1 MPNPVDST
9 MPLQQRS
16 AAGNLP
22 SAKVTASWP
31 TNLLPSSTAT
41 DSTNRCATR
50 ASNCTKIYSTAIQA
64 VEGNPDEKTV
74 RPAQANVP
82 RIEPGAPGATAQPD
96 PNQTVAPGN
105 RADQV

>member
-64 VEGNPDEKTV
+64 VEANPESV
-74 RPAQANVP
+74 RGFIAATGQDGPSFAPPNYLATL
-82 RIEPGAPGATAQPD
+82 PGGLMFIYIL
-96 PNQTVAPGN
+96 
-105 RADQV
+105 

>member
-41 DSTNRCATR
+41 DSTNQCATR

-64 VEGNPDEKTV
+64 VEANPESV
-74 RPAQANVP
+74 RGLSQPLGKMARRFAPPNYLATL
-82 RIEPGAPGATAQPD
+82 PGGLMF
-96 PNQTVAPGN
+96 VYIL
-105 RADQV
+105 